1 MSADQ
6 PRGRR
11 VIDARLHLLDRQVL
25 DVDGAPVTTVDDL
38 EIVGP
43 DGGDVTPGS
52 PAHVAAV
59 LTGPV
64 LVTRILG
71 GDPPPSRWERIEW
84 RHVDRVGTTVELTIR
99 GDNLDLDWAERW
111 VRNHLIARI
120 PGGSH
125 DPEGDR

>member
-1 MSADQ
+1 MSTVD

-25 DVDGAPVTTVDDL
+25 DVDGAPITTVDDL

-43 DGGDVTPGS
+43 DGDEVTPGS

-64 LVTRILG
+64 LITRVLG
-71 GDPPPSRWERIEW
+71 GDPPPSRWERIDW
-84 RHVDRVGTTVELTIR
+84 ADVDRVGVTVDLSVEGET
-99 GDNLDLDWAERW
+99 LDVDWAERW
-111 VRNHLIARI
+111 VRDRIIARI
-120 PGGSH
+120 PGGLH
-125 DPEGDR
+125 DPEQDS